1 MVTKAYIKNKLECGI
16 FGILSVGY
24 VILYILITFGMKS
37 GDSIV
42 TMIIK
47 MVVSICVVSVSLFFF
62 SRYIDNF
69 GNAGVKSIAYFMFG
83 LCMVYCIVIF
93 IDKQSNLVSILKG
106 ENIQIWKICI
116 HKSVVFNIEI
126 LITPLL
132 MIVIR
137 SCLKT
142 DELIKSKMLVMCIVI
157 LHSIMSLSLF
167 IEQWNNNTYAFQLVY
182 LLWVSVCWLILVLAK
197 SKTSDEKKSKYKHA
211 AASVILYTIFM
222 FILIIAGIMIFKREF
237 MPDCS
242 SKSCMY
248 SGYFEE
254 ICRRLDNRG
263 SRVRAANIADF
274 IFINASRGLLI
285 GYILSMVAF
294 IKIAW
299 DFLGLKYGE
308 YKVLQPVYNCAFYLL
323 FIKIFAG
330 ICYGLG
336 LSTWKMGLPF
346 SGTVSDVV
354 CDVVIVILLLISN
367 RQNQMAEKMLL

>member
-83 LCMVYCIVIF
+83 LCLVYCIMIF

-182 LLWVSVCWLILVLAK
+182 LLWVSVCWLILVLVK
-197 SKTSDEKKSKYKHA
+197 SKTSDDKKSKYKHA

-248 SGYFEE
+248 SG
-254 ICRRLDNRG
+254 
-263 SRVRAANIADF
+263 
-274 IFINASRGLLI
+274 RGLLI

-354 CDVVIVILLLISN
+354 CDVVIVILLFISN
-367 RQNQMAEKMLL
+367 RQNRMLEKMLL